1 MKYLLMD
8 GATVFFLCNIQ
19 VFLIIVLEATA
30 SYLLNV
36 DFSLYEASKLLKIW
50 YLAVLLSWKC
60 K

>member
-8 GATVFFLCNIQ
+8 GATVFFLYNIQ
-19 VFLIIVLEATA
+19 VFLIIVQEATA